1 MNLAFSAKAWENL
14 DDAVRM
20 VIRMKVAV
28 GMGDGRE
35 GTGKRQE
42 AVSWTSPAG
51 DVPTYWSRRLCLSA
65 VSVRQVWAEIASC
78 HEVIL
83 RKR

>member
-1 MNLAFSAKAWENL
+1 MI
-14 DDAVRM
+14 
-20 VIRMKVAV
+20 IRMKVAV
-28 GMGDGRE
+28 GTGDGGE
-35 GTGKRQE
+35 GMEKRQE

-51 DVPTYWSRRLCLSA
+51 DVPTYWSWWLCLSA
-65 VSVRQVWAEIASC
+65 VSARHVWAEIASC